1 MWYERINKANRFDDW
16 NNQKSI
22 IERRWTGVEDPV
34 LELYETIIIF
44 KPLSE
49 ETIKNKVDDILNI
62 LRSKPSWKQIR
73 VNNIGKRKLAYSI
86 KDTDYGHY
94 VTFQYLSDRN
104 IVNKLITYIQ
114 KEDTIVKYI
123 TMKSDENPDE
133 VLEDELK
140 PGNSIDAY
148 EVLLGLKNYD

>member
-1 MWYERINKANRFDDW
+1 M
-16 NNQKSI
+16 
-22 IERRWTGVEDPV
+22 EDPV

-73 VNNIGKRKLAYSI
+73 VNNLGKHKLAYSI
-86 KDTDYGHY
+86 KDTSYGHY
-94 VTFQYLSDRN
+94 IKFLYLGDKN
-104 IVNKLITYIQ
+104 IDNKLIDYIN

-148 EVLLGLKNYD
+148 EILLGLKNYD